1 MFDIFKPYLF
11 KFVEPDQL
19 CEKPEEVKLLLSPI
33 SGLKWKSPNVKN
45 ERVINYNTAIMK
57 K

>member
-33 SGLKWKSPNVKN
+33 SGLKWKSPNVEN
-45 ERVINYNTAIMK
+45 ERVINYNAAIMK